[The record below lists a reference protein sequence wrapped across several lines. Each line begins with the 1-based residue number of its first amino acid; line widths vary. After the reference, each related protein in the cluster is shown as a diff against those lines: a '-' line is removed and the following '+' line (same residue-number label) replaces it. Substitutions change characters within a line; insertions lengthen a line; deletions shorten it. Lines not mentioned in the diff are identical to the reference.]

1 MKPQWL
7 ICKGCWIQMRMPVP
21 LHGPLAIPFRLF
33 GVKPSRMNPNLCTI
47 CETMFRRVKKRA
59 QIQVPATVLF
69 ADVRGYTTFSELL
82 DSPEI
87 ANLLSDF
94 YEECAGAIW
103 EQDGLINK
111 LIGDAVLAIFNFP
124 IEREDHILAAVTAG
138 MELQRRCREMK
149 LGLKVDSVNRMDV
162 GVGVGIHTGEIS
174 IGEVGNACRDFTAIG
189 KVVNLASRL
198 QSVAKT
204 GEVLVTDEV
213 YQHVRDRF
221 PETEGHQY
229 RLKGIDRPVNG
240 HVLL

>member
-1 MKPQWL
+1 
-7 ICKGCWIQMRMPVP
+7 
-21 LHGPLAIPFRLF
+21 
-33 GVKPSRMNPNLCTI
+33 
-47 CETMFRRVKKRA
+47 MFRRVKKRA
-59 QIQVPATVLF
+59 QIQIRATVLF

-82 DSPEI
+82 DSPVI

-138 MELQRRCREMK
+138 IELQRRCRAMK
-149 LGLKVDSVNRMDV
+149 LGLKDDSPNQMDV

-213 YQHVRDRF
+213 YQHVQHKF
-221 PETEGHQY
+221 PETEGRAY